1 MDLTRAGKVCPYG
14 SHRSIEPQGS
24 LPQPAWRIDNTPII
38 GDGELL
44 IRVDTLNVDAASFTQ
59 LEKAAEDEVAR
70 SGGTVPGR
78 MAEAILDIVGR
89 RGKLH
94 NPVTGSGGMLLGTV
108 EEIGP
113 GHPAAP
119 ILRPGTRIATLVSL
133 SLTPLKLERIKSVNL
148 DRDQVEVEGKAVL
161 FASGIFAP
169 IPPDLPETLV
179 LAVLDVAG
187 APAQTAHLVRPG
199 HRVLVIGAGGK
210 SGLLCLHEARKRAGV
225 TGKVYAMAHSAASGE
240 RAASLGLADAVFAAD
255 AGRPL
260 EALAA
265 FQGVA
270 GGQGADVTI
279 NCVNVAGTEM
289 TSIMCT
295 RDGGTVYFFSMAT
308 SFTAAALGAEGI
320 GRDVQMIIGNG
331 YTRGHDR
338 VALACLEENPRLRAI
353 FEGWFV

>member
-1 MDLTRAGKVCPYG
+1 MTKAVKTCPYG
-14 SHRSIEPQGS
+14 SHRSLEPEGS
-24 LPQPAWRIDNTPII
+24 LPQPAWRIDNTPVI
-38 GDGELL
+38 GDDELL

-59 LEKAAEDEVAR
+59 LERAAEEEAAR
-70 SGGTVPGR
+70 SGGTIPER
-78 MAEAILDIVGR
+78 MAEAILDIVAR

-108 EEIGP
+108 EEVGKA
-113 GHPAAP
+113 HPAAAS
-119 ILRPGTRIATLVSL
+119 LRPGTRIATLVSL
-133 SLTPLKLERIKSVNL
+133 SLTPLKLERINGVNL

-161 FASGIFAP
+161 FASGIYAA
-169 IPPDLPETLV
+169 ITPDLPETLA

-199 HRVLVIGAGGK
+199 NRVLIIGAGGK

-225 TGKVYAMAHSAASGE
+225 TGKVYAMAHSPASAE
-240 RAASLGLADAVFAAD
+240 RAASLGLADAVFTAD

-265 FQGVA
+265 FQQAA
-270 GGQGADVTI
+270 GGQAADVTI
-279 NCVNVAGTEM
+279 NCVNVSGTEM

-338 VALACLEENPRLRAI
+338 TALACLQENSRLRAI
-353 FEGWFV
+353 FEAWFV